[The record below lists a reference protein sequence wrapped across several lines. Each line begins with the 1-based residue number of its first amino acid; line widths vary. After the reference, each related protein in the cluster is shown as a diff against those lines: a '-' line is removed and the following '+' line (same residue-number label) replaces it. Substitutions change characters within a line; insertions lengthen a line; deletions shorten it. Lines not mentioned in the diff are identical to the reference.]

1 MNTQRPCATSTSTPI
16 EKEVVIRTAQYAPSA
31 KRGSAPRTSIIVLV
45 SDADAVSPERLA
57 ERVAALDD
65 GHGHVIV
72 ACSGRPANL
81 PALQRTV
88 DSVEFL
94 LAPAGTSSE
103 DLRELAMRRA
113 PGDIVRLLDGVPRRA
128 HVAEVDATM
137 VAM

>member
-1 MNTQRPCATSTSTPI
+1 MSTSTPI
-16 EKEVVIRTAQYAPSA
+16 ENEAVSRSTSRAVPPRAGA
-31 KRGSAPRTSIIVLV
+31 APRTSVIVLL
-45 SDADAVSPERLA
+45 SGSEPISPERLV
-57 ERVAALDD
+57 ERVAAVND
-65 GHGHVIV
+65 GHASVIV

-113 PGDIVRLLDGVPRRA
+113 PGDIVRLLDGVQRRPV
-128 HVAEVDATM
+128 VAEVDATL

>member
-1 MNTQRPCATSTSTPI
+1 MSTSTPI
-16 EKEVVIRTAQYAPSA
+16 ETEAVSRSAAPPRS
-31 KRGSAPRTSIIVLV
+31 GSTPRTSVIVLL
-45 SDADAVSPERLA
+45 SGSEPVSPERLA
-57 ERVAALDD
+57 ERVAAVHD
-65 GHGHVIV
+65 GHGNVIV

-113 PGDIVRLLDGVPRRA
+113 PGDIVRLLDGVQRRS
-128 HVAEVDATM
+128 VAADADATM